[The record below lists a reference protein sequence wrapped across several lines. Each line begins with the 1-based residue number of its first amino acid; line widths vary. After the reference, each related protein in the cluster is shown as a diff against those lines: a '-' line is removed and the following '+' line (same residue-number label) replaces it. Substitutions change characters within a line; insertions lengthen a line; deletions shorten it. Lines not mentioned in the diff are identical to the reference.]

1 VAKTLADIEKT
12 IGVLDETGEAHKGGA
27 WKFWVIIPL
36 ALATVA
42 GCAFLVVR
50 RIFGSSEG

>member
-12 IGVLDETGEAHKGGA
+12 IGILDETGEAHKGGA

-36 ALATVA
+36 VLATVA

>member
-12 IGVLDETGEAHKGGA
+12 IGVLDETGEEHKGRA
-27 WKFWVIIPL
+27 WKFWVITPL
-36 ALATVA
+36 ILAAVA